1 MFITNKIKLKNV
13 VKFPENIGKWLIL
26 NKIPILSYSEKGEYI
41 FANTIQLK
49 KQLKLLPDELKGD
62 AEW

>member
-13 VKFPENIGKWLIL
+13 VKFPEDIGKWLIL

-41 FANTIQLK
+41 FANTIQLR

-62 AEW
+62 AE

>member
-1 MFITNKIKLKNV
+1 MFITNKIRLKNV
-13 VKFPENIGKWLIL
+13 VKFPEDIGKWLIL

-41 FANTIQLK
+41 FANTIQLR

-62 AEW
+62 AE

>member
-13 VKFPENIGKWLIL
+13 VKLPEDIGKWLIL

-41 FANTIQLK
+41 FANTIQLR

-62 AEW
+62 AE

>member
-13 VKFPENIGKWLIL
+13 VKFPEDIGKWLIL